1 VAVRRTLA
9 ATAAATQVST
19 KRAVVAAATV
29 TRATMRRAVAHLRG
43 HALPAL
49 AHARRV
55 AANRFA
61 AAGRF
66 RRVLWSWRPDRRSLT
81 IALTIAVVVGLSGGV
96 IAARGASS
104 PARVLTATSPAPAA
118 RPAGAVGVMAPRAA
132 ASEPSPSA
140 PPAIQPPT
148 APADDAVT
156 QPPVEQPAVAKHP
169 RPRQRGQRASAVGA
183 KRCDGANLHVVG
195 AAPAQLRATVD
206 RARFIP
212 RVYRSPSRPARR

>member
-29 TRATMRRAVAHLRG
+29 TRASMRRAVAHLRG

-96 IAARGASS
+96 IAARGASP

-118 RPAGAVGVMAPRAA
+118 RPAGAAGVMAPRAA

-169 RPRQRGQRASAVGA
+169 RPRQRGS
-183 KRCDGANLHVVG
+183 
-195 AAPAQLRATVD
+195 
-206 RARFIP
+206 
-212 RVYRSPSRPARR
+212 ARRQSARNDVMVPTFMSSAPRPPSSGRQ